1 MTNVIDFSSHQRD
14 AAHKRRQL
22 TEPPAAV
29 VLLTQSGKIAA
40 WATGKGAHDDD
51 ILFGDAE
58 EVSWQPFSD
67 AQVLAEKLRKHPAA
81 LAIQL
86 AGFSIEAVRI

>member
-1 MTNVIDFSSHQRD
+1 MENVIDFSSRQRD
-14 AAHKRRQL
+14 AAYKRRKM

-40 WATGKGAHDDD
+40 WATGKGANEDDV
-51 ILFGDAE
+51 LFGDAD
-58 EVSWQPFSD
+58 EVCWQPFTD
-67 AQVLAEKLRKHPAA
+67 AQVLADKLRKHPAA

>member
-1 MTNVIDFSSHQRD
+1 MENVIDFAARQRE
-14 AAHKRRQL
+14 AAYKRRKM

-40 WATGKGAHDDD
+40 WATGRGANDDD
-51 ILFGDAE
+51 VLFGDAE
-58 EVSWQPFSD
+58 DVSWQPYTD

>member
-1 MTNVIDFSSHQRD
+1 MENVIDFAARQRD
-14 AAHKRRQL
+14 AAYKRRKM

-40 WATGKGAHDDD
+40 WATGRGANDDD
-51 ILFGDAE
+51 VLFGDAE
-58 EVSWQPFSD
+58 DVSWQPYTD

>member
-1 MTNVIDFSSHQRD
+1 MTNVIDFSTRQRE
-14 AAHKRRQL
+14 AAFQCRKM

-40 WATGKGAHDDD
+40 WATGKGANDDD
-51 ILFGDAE
+51 ILFGDEE
-58 EVSWQPFSD
+58 EVCWQPFTD

-81 LAIQL
+81 QAIQL

>member
-1 MTNVIDFSSHQRD
+1 M
-14 AAHKRRQL
+14 RRKN

-40 WATGKGAHDDD
+40 WATGRGEREDDV
-51 ILFGDAE
+51 LFGDAE

-67 AQVLAEKLRKHPAA
+67 AQKMAEKLREHPAA